1 LLGLLPNLPDTD
13 KKSADPEKSDKLPE
27 WTL

>member
-1 LLGLLPNLPDTD
+1 LLDLLPDLPDTD
-13 KKSADPEKSDKLPE
+13 KKSANLGKSDKLPE